1 MKTVANLFAQTYA
14 RLGSDHQQ
22 DRHFI
27 GLERLAPDED
37 NYCSFVK
44 HVEGL
49 AQNEYWI
56 AREKN
61 ILMLL
66 KRTPY
71 VVRLRKEEKT
81 NDSYQTIKTKD
92 AGISLAHW
100 LRTKPRLADSNETLK
115 HPFAHAQSFLQL
127 ARGAMAALKE
137 IHEAGVIH
145 SQLRPDNLC
154 IPYTPYPYQFDTALN
169 LDYGNVTLIDFMFA
183 VSSTLKLSRY
193 LPVVVTQAASTQSAL
208 IKHALVADQQK
219 RQADVIQRIDYS
231 VDLYALGFILQQIFQ
246 QNLIYPQ
253 GLEAELSMGIHRIVT
268 QLLSYDEGIPDAVKV
283 RYLHLYPHND
293 YLQEIDHLIQLC
305 QTNAVFVNTSLL
317 FDPAQFL
324 EDDSVFHLDEPIIDI
339 DTLANIASDPNIT
352 QEVSPVPVAAPTPS
366 NLDKPIEITTMKDTS
381 NSAQLNPAET
391 HIEISKIVVILFIVS
406 LQILYVIYTE
416 GKNMGLDVVASMGL
430 VATIGIALA
439 LASKLFAPPKPLP
452 KSRPLIIEPNNNNV
466 APSTEGVAP
475 IMTNQNETPVNQIT
489 DPSIDEPQHTEA
501 LSDAHSSKEEKEADV
516 APPVVLLKTA
526 TSTPAKTE
534 NAPIELNKW
543 LVIAIIIALQL
554 SYIWYTTDLKG
565 KPTEISA
572 TAPVEST
579 EPVEEVMPEA
589 DPLVAEAAPTEELM
603 PTEAMPDTSSSAAN
617 IELLSEASSVK
628 TPEIAPAKVKKAKT
642 AESENADSMLLSGSP
657 VNEAKTKK
665 VKPVATVKEPVVQGQ
680 TAIPLTN
687 EQAKAAD
694 KTPTTN
700 TTSVEDTLAAA
711 NNNVATANAATADAA
726 AKKEAEKP
734 TSKSITRG
742 LAETQNRMGWYYYH
756 GDGVPKNYEES
767 FKWFQKAAN
776 LGEAS
781 AQFNVGMMYASGTGV
796 KQDLTEAAKW
806 YKKSAEQGKASAQLN
821 LGMMYIS
828 GRGIRQNIDEGKKWL
843 NKAAEQGD
851 VTAKA
856 NLAWLT
862 QQGYIKSDASANE
875 ADKAE

>member
-27 GLERLAPDED
+27 GLERFAPDED

-44 HVEGL
+44 RVEGL
-49 AQNEYWI
+49 AQNEYWV

-100 LRTKPRLADSNETLK
+100 LRTKPRLADSNATLK
-115 HPFAHAQSFLQL
+115 HPFVQAQSFLQL
-127 ARGAMAALKE
+127 AYGALAALKE

-154 IPYTPYPYQFDTALN
+154 IPYAPYPYQFDTSLN
-169 LDYGNVTLIDFMFA
+169 LDYSNVTLIDFMFA
-183 VSSTLKLSRY
+183 VSNTLKLSRY
-193 LPVVVTQAASTQSAL
+193 LPVAINNAPSTQSAL
-208 IKHALVADQQK
+208 IKNALVVDQQK

-231 VDLYALGFILQQIFQ
+231 VDLYALGFILRQIFQ
-246 QNLIYPQ
+246 QDLIYPQ

-268 QLLSYDEGIPDAVKV
+268 QLLSYDEGIPDAVKI
-283 RYLHLYPHND
+283 RYLHLQPHKD

-305 QTNAVFVNTSLL
+305 QKNAASINTSLL

-339 DTLANIASDPNIT
+339 DTLANIEHS
-352 QEVSPVPVAAPTPS
+352 QEELAPAPVAAATPS
-366 NLDKPIEITTMKDTS
+366 NLDMPLETKTMKDTS
-381 NSAQLNPAET
+381 TRAELNQAES
-391 HIEISKIVVILFIVS
+391 HIEISKITVILFIIS
-406 LQILYVIYTE
+406 LQVLYVIYTE
-416 GKNMGLDVVASMGL
+416 GQNMGLDVVASMGL
-430 VATIGIALA
+430 VVTIGIALA
-439 LASKLFAPPKPLP
+439 LANKLFTPPKPLP
-452 KSRPLIIEPNNNNV
+452 KSSPLIIESNHSNV
-466 APSTEGVAP
+466 ALSTE
-475 IMTNQNETPVNQIT
+475 QIT
-489 DPSIDEPQHTEA
+489 NPRVNESQQTKATSET
-501 LSDAHSSKEEKEADV
+501 HSLKEEKQADIV
-516 APPVVLLKTA
+516 PPVVLLKTV
-526 TSTPAKTE
+526 TTTPAKTE
-534 NAPIELNKW
+534 SAPIEINKW
-543 LVIAIIIALQL
+543 LVIAIIVALQL

-565 KPTEISA
+565 KPTETA
-572 TAPVEST
+572 VAAPVENT
-579 EPVEEVMPEA
+579 EPVESVMPET
-589 DPLVAEAAPTEELM
+589 DPLVAAAVPSEEV
-603 PTEAMPDTSSSAAN
+603 MPDTSGAVAN

-628 TPEIAPAKVKKAKT
+628 PPEIATPKPKKVKT
-642 AESENADSMLLSGSP
+642 SESENTDSVLLSGSP

-665 VKPVATVKEPVVQGQ
+665 EKPVAVVKEPVAQGQ

-687 EQAKAAD
+687 EQAKATD
-694 KTPTTN
+694 KTPTAN
-700 TTSVEDTLAAA
+700 TISAEETLAAA
-711 NNNVATANAATADAA
+711 NNNVATTNAATANT
-726 AKKEAEKP
+726 AKKEADKP
-734 TSKSITRG
+734 SPKSLTRG
-742 LAETQNRMGWYYYH
+742 LAEAQNTMGWHYYH
-756 GDGVPKNYEES
+756 GDGVAKNYEES

-776 LGEAS
+776 LGESS

-843 NKAAEQGD
+843 TKAAEQGD

-856 NLAWLT
+856 NLAWLS
-862 QQGYIKSDASANE
+862 QQGYIKSDASSKE

>member
-27 GLERLAPDED
+27 GLERFAPDED

-44 HVEGL
+44 RVEGL
-49 AQNEYWI
+49 AQNEYWV

-100 LRTKPRLADSNETLK
+100 LRTKPRLADSNATLK
-115 HPFAHAQSFLQL
+115 HPFVQAQSFLQL
-127 ARGAMAALKE
+127 AYGALAALKE

-145 SQLRPDNLC
+145 SQLRPDNVC
-154 IPYTPYPYQFDTALN
+154 IPYAPYPYQFDTSLN
-169 LDYGNVTLIDFMFA
+169 LDYSNVTLIDFMFA

-193 LPVVVTQAASTQSAL
+193 LPIAINPAASTQSAL
-208 IKHALVADQQK
+208 IKHALAADQQK

-246 QNLIYPQ
+246 QDLIYPQ
-253 GLEAELSMGIHRIVT
+253 GLEAKLSMGIHHIVT
-268 QLLSYDEGIPDAVKV
+268 QLLSYDEGIPENVKI
-283 RYLHLYPHND
+283 RYLHLQPHKD
-293 YLQEIDHLIQLC
+293 YLQEIDNLIQLC
-305 QTNAVFVNTSLL
+305 QKNAASINTNLL

-324 EDDSVFHLDEPIIDI
+324 EDGSVFHLDEPIIDI
-339 DTLANIASDPNIT
+339 DTLANIEPS
-352 QEVSPVPVAAPTPS
+352 QEELTPAPVAAATSS
-366 NLDKPIEITTMKDTS
+366 NLDMPLETKTMKDTS
-381 NSAQLNPAET
+381 TRAELNQAES
-391 HIEISKIVVILFIVS
+391 HIEISKITVILLIIS
-406 LQILYVIYTE
+406 LQVLYVIYTE
-416 GKNMGLDVVASMGL
+416 GQNMGLDVVASMGL
-430 VATIGIALA
+430 VVTIGIALA
-439 LASKLFAPPKPLP
+439 LANKLFTPPKPLP
-452 KSRPLIIEPNNNNV
+452 KSSPLIIESNHSNV
-466 APSTEGVAP
+466 ALSTEETSP
-475 IMTNQNETPVNQIT
+475 IMSHKDETPTEQVAVSSV
-489 DPSIDEPQHTEA
+489 SIENPQKPEPQVP
-501 LSDAHSSKEEKEADV
+501 KEEKKDV

-526 TSTPAKTE
+526 TNTPIKTE
-534 NAPIELNKW
+534 SAPIEMNKW

-554 SYIWYTTDLKG
+554 GYIWYTTDLKG
-565 KPTEISA
+565 KPTEA
-572 TAPVEST
+572 VVDAPVENT
-579 EPVEEVMPEA
+579 EPVEAVMPET
-589 DPLVAEAAPTEELM
+589 DPLVAEAVPVEEI
-603 PTEAMPDTSSSAAN
+603 MPDTGSAVAN

-628 TPEIAPAKVKKAKT
+628 TPEIATPKPKKVKT
-642 AESENADSMLLSGSP
+642 SESENTDSVLLSGSP

-665 VKPVATVKEPVVQGQ
+665 EKPVAAVKEPVAQGQ

-700 TTSVEDTLAAA
+700 TTSAEETLVAA
-711 NNNVATANAATADAA
+711 NNNVATTNAATANT

-734 TSKSITRG
+734 TPKSLTRG
-742 LAETQNRMGWYYYH
+742 LAEAQNTMGWHYYH
-756 GDGVPKNYEES
+756 GDGVAKNYEES

-776 LGEAS
+776 LGESS

-843 NKAAEQGD
+843 TKAAEQGD

-856 NLAWLT
+856 NLAWLS
-862 QQGYIKSDASANE
+862 QQGYIKSDAPSNE

>member
-44 HVEGL
+44 RVEGL
-49 AQNEYWI
+49 AQNEYWV

-71 VVRLRKEEKT
+71 VARLRKEEKT
-81 NDSYQTIKTKD
+81 TDSYQTIKTKD

-127 ARGAMAALKE
+127 TRGALAALKE

-154 IPYTPYPYQFDTALN
+154 IPYTPYPYQFDTALS
-169 LDYGNVTLIDFMFA
+169 LDYSNVTLIDFMFA

-193 LPVVVTQAASTQSAL
+193 LPVVVNQTVSTQSAL
-208 IKHALVADQQK
+208 IKHALTADQQK
-219 RQADVIQRIDYS
+219 RQADIIQRIDYS

-253 GLEAELSMGIHRIVT
+253 GLEAELSMGIHHLIT
-268 QLLSYDEGIPDAVKV
+268 QLLSYDEGIPDVVKT

-293 YLQEIDHLIQLC
+293 YLQEIDHLLQLC
-305 QTNAVFVNTSLL
+305 QKNAAVINTSLL

-339 DTLANIASDPNIT
+339 DTLTNIESDLNTT
-352 QEVSPVPVAAPTPS
+352 QELSPVPVAAPTPS
-366 NLDKPIEITTMKDTS
+366 NLDTPIEIKTMKDTS
-381 NSAQLNPAET
+381 SSAQLHQPEN

-416 GKNMGLDVVASMGL
+416 GHKMGLDVVASMGL

-452 KSRPLIIEPNNNNV
+452 RSSPLIIEPNNKNTALN
-466 APSTEGVAP
+466 TEGAAP
-475 IMTNQNETPVNQIT
+475 MMSHQDETPKEQTTASSVSIEKPQNT
-489 DPSIDEPQHTEA
+489 ESPSP
-501 LSDAHSSKEEKEADV
+501 KEEKETDT

-526 TSTPAKTE
+526 TSSTPAKTE
-534 NAPIELNKW
+534 SAPIEINKW
-543 LVIAIIIALQL
+543 LVIAIIVALQL
-554 SYIWYTTDLKG
+554 GYIWYTTDLKG
-565 KPTEISA
+565 KPTAMPVATPVEN
-572 TAPVEST
+572 TAPVE
-579 EPVEEVMPEA
+579 EIMPETE
-589 DPLVAEAAPTEELM
+589 PLVAETAPSE
-603 PTEAMPDTSSSAAN
+603 EAMPNEASTDTSGSAAN
-617 IELLSEASSVK
+617 IELLSEVSSVK
-628 TPEIAPAKVKKAKT
+628 TPEMAPAKPKKSKA
-642 AESENADSMLLSGSP
+642 ADSENIDSVLLSGSP
-657 VNEAKTKK
+657 VNEAKVKK
-665 VKPVATVKEPVVQGQ
+665 PKPVAVTKEPVVQGQ

-694 KTPTTN
+694 KTPTVAN
-700 TTSVEDTLAAA
+700 TTNAEETLAAA
-711 NNNVATANAATADAA
+711 NNNVATTNTTNADA

-734 TSKSITRG
+734 SPKSLTRG
-742 LAETQNRMGWYYYH
+742 LAEAQNTMGWHYYH
-756 GDGVPKNYEES
+756 GDGVTKNYEES

-776 LGEAS
+776 LGESS

-843 NKAAEQGD
+843 SKAAEQGD

-856 NLAWLT
+856 NLTWLT
-862 QQGYIKSDASANE
+862 QQGYIKPNASSSE